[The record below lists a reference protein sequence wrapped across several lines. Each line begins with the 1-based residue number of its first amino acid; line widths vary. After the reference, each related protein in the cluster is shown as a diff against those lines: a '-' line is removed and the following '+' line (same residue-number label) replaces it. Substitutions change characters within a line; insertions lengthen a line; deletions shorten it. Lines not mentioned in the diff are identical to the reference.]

1 MEFFKEDGVD
11 IVSKMP
17 GLLMQLHRL
26 RTECLEFKLKMRLGK
41 AVEKQEVEKVEEVA
55 EEVVELKQ
63 KEKAELEDELSLERE
78 CLAQLE
84 KIKKMASELR
94 SYHDVSSATH
104 QQVKLKSE
112 LKEVLGEAV
121 EMWQTLWQR
130 EKAELEG
137 ELFLERERLAKLAI
151 DAEEAEGN

>member
-26 RTECLEFKLKMRLGK
+26 RTECLELKFKMRLGK

-55 EEVVELKQ
+55 EEVVELLQ
-63 KEKAELEDELSLERE
+63 KEIKAELEDELSLERE

-94 SYHDVSSATH
+94 SCHDVSSVTH

-112 LKEVLGEAV
+112 LKEVVKEVV
-121 EMWQTLWQR
+121 EMWQTLWVWQR
-130 EKAELEG
+130 EKVELEG
-137 ELFLERERLAKLAI
+137 ELERLAQLAI
-151 DAEEAEGN
+151 DAEEDEGN

>member
-26 RTECLEFKLKMRLGK
+26 RTECLELKFKMRLGK

-63 KEKAELEDELSLERE
+63 KEKAELEDELSFERE

-94 SYHDVSSATH
+94 SCHVSSVTH

-112 LKEVLGEAV
+112 LKEVVEEAM
-121 EMWQTLWQR
+121 EMW
-130 EKAELEG
+130 
-137 ELFLERERLAKLAI
+137 
-151 DAEEAEGN
+151 